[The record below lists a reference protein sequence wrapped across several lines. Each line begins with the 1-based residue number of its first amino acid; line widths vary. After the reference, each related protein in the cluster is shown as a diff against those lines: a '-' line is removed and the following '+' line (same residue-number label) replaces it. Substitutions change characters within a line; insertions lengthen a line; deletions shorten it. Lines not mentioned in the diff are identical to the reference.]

1 MIDGITVIIQLDAVA
16 VAVRCAVL
24 EVHEVVKLLVA
35 LELLTVYLVG
45 KLMEHRKNIV
55 KADRQTA
62 HYLQKCTQK
71 RGFRQLFMH
80 ILCAFCGNVEA
91 ETLGIAGDFD
101 CAERAGGVR
110 GKGSERMLGAV
121 RVLLR
126 CAEQTRYGFRGIIQR
141 DRVVVVADFDLC
153 LLNDIGQALFQSFII
168 HRVHREHLDSF

>member
-45 KLMEHRKNIV
+45 KLMDTARISSKLTS
-55 KADRQTA
+55 DRALPVEMHAET
-62 HYLQKCTQK
+62 
-71 RGFRQLFMH
+71 RVRQLFMH

-91 ETLGIAGDFD
+91 EALVIAGDFD

-110 GKGSERMLGAV
+110 GKGSERTLGAV

-126 CAEQTRYGFRGIIQR
+126 CAEQTRHGFRGIIQR
-141 DRVVVVADFDLC
+141 DRVVVVANLDLC
-153 LLNDIGQALFQSFII
+153 LLN
-168 HRVHREHLDSF
+168 